1 MVASPEMQVA
11 ALLTAAAPL
20 EVCVWWA
27 LLEESCEFDECF
39 PGRRFV
45 QRAAMEL
52 AARLDQEV
60 EVTLQ
65 LESPLLEKMAEY
77 EARFSAQSNFD
88 F

>member
-1 MVASPEMQVA
+1 M
-11 ALLTAAAPL
+11 
-20 EVCVWWA
+20 
-27 LLEESCEFDECF
+27 EESCELEEGF

-65 LESPLLEKMAEY
+65 LESPLLEMK
-77 EARFSAQSNFD
+77 N
-88 F
+88 

>member
-1 MVASPEMQVA
+1 
-11 ALLTAAAPL
+11 
-20 EVCVWWA
+20 
-27 LLEESCEFDECF
+27 
-39 PGRRFV
+39 
-45 QRAAMEL
+45 MEL